1 MAFKYYRKKGFRSF
15 KKKKKVS
22 FRKARSILRR
32 IGYRM

>member
-15 KKKKKVS
+15 KKKKKIS
-22 FRKARSILRR
+22 FKKARSILRR